1 MTVASSVDYVRGLKG
16 KDSVLIKR
24 DDLVRI
30 TPKLN
35 FNGDFKDPA
44 NFPRAG
50 LYIYEINTSTSGTF
64 NGPEGNGTFYGTV
77 EIISRIGGDINGL
90 DVVTIKAYSYN
101 MTGFMLIGRK
111 IREKIRITG
120 ENGNKYIDII
130 KPVPAISVRT
140 GITRMKST
148 WLAEPLS
155 EGNFF
160 YRVTFRN
167 GFADFFR
174 CL

>member
-1 MTVASSVDYVRGLKG
+1 MAEQDIKENEMTVASSVDYVRGLKG
-16 KDSVLIKR
+16 KDSVRIKR

-30 TPKLN
+30 TPKLKL
-35 FNGDFKDPA
+35 NGDFKDPA

-77 EIISRIGGDINGL
+77 EITSRIGGDINGL

-111 IREKIRITG
+111 NTG
-120 ENGNKYIDII
+120 KDTYNWGEWKQIY
-130 KPVPAISVRT
+130 
-140 GITRMKST
+140 
-148 WLAEPLS
+148 
-155 EGNFF
+155 
-160 YRVTFRN
+160 
-167 GFADFFR
+167 
-174 CL
+174 